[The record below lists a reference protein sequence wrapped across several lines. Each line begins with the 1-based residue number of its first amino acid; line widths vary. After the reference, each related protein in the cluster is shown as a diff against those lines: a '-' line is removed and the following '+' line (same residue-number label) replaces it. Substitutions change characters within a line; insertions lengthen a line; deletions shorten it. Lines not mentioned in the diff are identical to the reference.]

1 MKVLF
6 TISSLQSGG
15 AERVLS
21 TLANYWS
28 RKGWD
33 ITILVVSSKNR
44 FYKTDEK
51 IKIISLL
58 GEDKSITSK
67 LQLLYYI
74 KGIRQT
80 IKEEK
85 PDIVIS
91 FITLMNILVLLATR
105 GLSVPVLISERNYF
119 DQLRKKYL
127 KVLRRFLYPKSS
139 AMVVLSKYDYNKYDY
154 VDNKRIIFNPLNAEH
169 ILDVNIDKKEEI
181 LIAVGSLSSQ
191 KGFSMLIQAL
201 SKIAFK
207 DWKFLIIGEGP
218 LRESLEK
225 LIIEYNLEEKV
236 FLIGEKS
243 NIFDYYE
250 KASIFVLSS
259 LYEGFP
265 NVLAEAMAHGC
276 ASVAFDCKTGPSEMI
291 NDGVNG
297 YLVEANNIEA
307 LRKQIILLMES
318 KERRKSFSIEAMKI
332 KVNLDLNKITGM
344 WEEYIIETI
353 KSKKV

>member
-44 FYKTDEK
+44 FYKIDEN

-58 GEDKSITSK
+58 DNYKSSSSK
-67 LQLLYYI
+67 LQILYYI
-74 KGIRQT
+74 KGIRET
-80 IKEEK
+80 IKSEK

-105 GLSVPVLISERNYF
+105 GLNVPILISERNYF
-119 DQLRKKYL
+119 DQLRKKSL
-127 KVLRRFLYPKSS
+127 KVLRRVLYPKSS
-139 AMVVLSKYDYNKYDY
+139 AMVVLSEYDYNKYDY
-154 VDNKRIIFNPLNAEH
+154 VDSKKIIFNPLNIEN
-169 ILDVNIDKKEEI
+169 ILDVNIDNKEKI
-181 LIAVGSLSSQ
+181 LIAVGSLSYQ
-191 KGFSMLIQAL
+191 KGFSMLIEAL
-201 SKIAFK
+201 SKIDFK
-207 DWKFLIIGEGP
+207 GWKFLIIGEGS
-218 LRESLEK
+218 LREELEE
-225 LIIEYNLEEKV
+225 LIREYNLEDNV
-236 FLIGEKS
+236 YLIGKKS
-243 NIFDYYE
+243 NIFDYYK

-297 YLVEANNIEA
+297 YLVEANNIDLLSKRIES
-307 LRKQIILLMES
+307 LIDNGNIRKKFSEES
-318 KERRKSFSIEAMKI
+318 LKI
-332 KVNLDLNKITGM
+332 KEKLELNKITAI
-344 WEEYIIETI
+344 WESYIVETI
-353 KSKKV
+353 KSQKG

>member
-6 TISSLQSGG
+6 IISSLESGG

-33 ITILVVSSKNR
+33 ITILVVSLKNR
-44 FYKTDEK
+44 FYNIDEK

-58 GEDKSITSK
+58 DDDKSTNSK
-67 LQLLYYI
+67 FQLFYYI

-80 IKEEK
+80 IKKEK

-119 DQLRKKYL
+119 DQLRKKSL

-139 AMVVLSKYDYNKYDY
+139 AMVVLSEYDYNKYNY
-154 VDNKRIIFNPLNAEH
+154 VDNKKIIFNPLNSED
-169 ILDVNIDKKEEI
+169 ILDVNIDKKEKI

-201 SKIAFK
+201 SKIEFN
-207 DWKFLIIGEGP
+207 DWKFLIIGEGS

-225 LIIEYNLEEKV
+225 LITEYNLEENV
-236 FLIGEKS
+236 FLIGKKS

-265 NVLAEAMAHGC
+265 NVLAEAMSHGC

-297 YLVEANNIEA
+297 YLVEANNIEV
-307 LRKQIILLMES
+307 LRKKIVLLMES
-318 KERRKSFSIEAMKI
+318 KEKRQSFALEAMKI

-344 WEEYIIETI
+344 WEEYILKIIE
-353 KSKKV
+353 SKKV

>member
-44 FYKTDEK
+44 FYNTDEK

-58 GEDKSITSK
+58 DDDKGTSSK
-67 LQLLYYI
+67 FQLLYYI

-80 IKEEK
+80 IKKEK

-119 DQLRKKYL
+119 DQLRKKSL

-139 AMVVLSKYDYNKYDY
+139 AMVVLSEYDYNKYDY
-154 VDNKRIIFNPLNAEH
+154 VDNKKIIFNPLNSED
-169 ILDVNIDKKEEI
+169 ILDVNIDKKEKI

-201 SKIAFK
+201 SKIAFN
-207 DWKFLIIGEGP
+207 DWKFLIIGEGS

-225 LIIEYNLEEKV
+225 LITEYNLEENV

-243 NIFDYYE
+243 NVFDYYK

-307 LRKQIILLMES
+307 LRKQIVLLMES
-318 KERRKSFSIEAMKI
+318 KEKCKSFSIEAMKI

-344 WEEYIIETI
+344 WEEYILETI
-353 KSKKV
+353 NSKKV